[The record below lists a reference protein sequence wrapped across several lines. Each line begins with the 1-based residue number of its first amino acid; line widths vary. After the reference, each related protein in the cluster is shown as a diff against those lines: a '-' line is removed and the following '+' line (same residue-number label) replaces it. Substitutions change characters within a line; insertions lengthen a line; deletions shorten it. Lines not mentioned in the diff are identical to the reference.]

1 MKARTPH
8 RERGFALIAALFL
21 LVVLAALGAFAVR
34 INMTQR
40 HTSTLELQ
48 ELRAQAALQAG
59 IEYAAARLLAT
70 SNCSQVRDI
79 PGMPGNFAVGF
90 ANCNAQPYDI
100 NGVSV
105 TIFTFDVTATS
116 AAAYGTPEF
125 VVRTARAVR
134 VTT

>member
-1 MKARTPH
+1 MSARTS
-8 RERGFALIAALFL
+8 RGERGFALIAAVFL

-70 SNCSQVRDI
+70 GNCNQVRDI
-79 PGMPGNFAVGF
+79 PGMPGNFAVTF
-90 ANCNAQPYDI
+90 PNCNAQAYDI
-100 NGVSV
+100 NGVGV
-105 TIFTFDVTATS
+105 TIYTFDVTATS

-125 VVRTARAVR
+125 VARTARGVR

>member
-1 MKARTPH
+1 MKARTS
-8 RERGFALIAALFL
+8 RGERGFALIAAVFL

-34 INMTQR
+34 ISMMQR

-70 SNCSQVRDI
+70 GNCNQVRDI
-79 PGMPGNFAVGF
+79 PGMPGNFAVTF
-90 ANCNAQPYDI
+90 PNCNAQPYDI
-100 NGVSV
+100 NGVFV
-105 TIFTFDVTATS
+105 TIYTFDVTATS

-125 VVRTARAVR
+125 VVRTARGVR

>member
-1 MKARTPH
+1 MRAHTAQ

-40 HTSTLELQ
+40 HASTLELQ
-48 ELRAQAALQAG
+48 GLRAQAALQAG
-59 IEYAAARLLAT
+59 IEYAAARLLST
-70 SNCSQVRDI
+70 GNCNSVRDI
-79 PGMPGNFAVGF
+79 PVLPGNFAVTF

-100 NGVSV
+100 NSV
-105 TIFTFDVTATS
+105 TVTIYTFDVTATS
-116 AAAYGTPEF
+116 AAAYGTPEY
-125 VVRTARAVR
+125 VVRSARGVR

>member
-1 MKARTPH
+1 MSARKAQG
-8 RERGFALIAALFL
+8 ERGFALIAAIFL

-40 HTSTLELQ
+40 HASTLELQ

-70 SNCSQVRDI
+70 GDCNAVRAI
-79 PGMPGNFAVGF
+79 PGMPGNFAVTF
-90 ANCNAQPYDI
+90 QNCNPRAYEI
-100 NGVSV
+100 NGVIV
-105 TIFTFDVTATS
+105 PIYTFDVTATS

-125 VVRTARAVR
+125 VERTAPGVR